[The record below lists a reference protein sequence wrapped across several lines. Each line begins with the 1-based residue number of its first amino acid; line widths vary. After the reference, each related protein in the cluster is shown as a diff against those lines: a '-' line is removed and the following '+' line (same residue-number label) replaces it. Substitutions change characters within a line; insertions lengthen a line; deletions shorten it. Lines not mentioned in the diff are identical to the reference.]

1 MPRYKP
7 VRTPKSIRTIDV
19 EEENERAVA
28 RTAGGPR
35 VRSRYVHGGLQRLV
49 RTRGLTVPNSETVC
63 LEMPEAIGFRSKVLT
78 QPPWRPDVK
87 RFSAGLLHE
96 LLHGSVRESST
107 PGFPGSGRLQV
118 SARFR

>member
-35 VRSRYVHGGLQRLV
+35 VRSRYVHGGLQRLAG
-49 RTRGLTVPNSETVC
+49 TRGLTVPNSETVRP
-63 LEMPEAIGFRSKVLT
+63 EMPETIGFRSKVLT
-78 QPPWRPDVK
+78 QPPSAPRCEA
-87 RFSAGLLHE
+87 FSAGLLHE

-107 PGFPGSGRLQV
+107 PAFPG
-118 SARFR
+118 